1 MEVDAR
7 YESLGR
13 NSTHH
18 EAATQLVDRIEKTP
32 ELLALLSFFHG
43 ELRKLG
49 ITWNAN
55 TSSVWGYRMAY
66 VSRLYTIHNVFWEQ
80 CRLMNVAQ
88 RHHQLGFSPTTIG
101 ILDPSNFD
109 KEVYE
114 QLQRGEFRGTD
125 FHDVEVMGMKRQGE
139 TKTTKTTSSPP

>member
-1 MEVDAR
+1 MDVDAR
-7 YESLGR
+7 YESLAQ
-13 NSTHH
+13 NSSHQ

-43 ELRKLG
+43 DLRKLG

-66 VSRLYTIHNVFWEQ
+66 VSRLYKIHNVFWDQ

-88 RHHQLGFSPTTIG
+88 RHHKLGFSPTTIG

-114 QLQRGEFRGTD
+114 QLQLGQFRGID
-125 FHDVEVMGMKRQGE
+125 FNDVEVMGMKRRTE
-139 TKTTKTTSSPP
+139 TKTISTQT